1 MSHLQV
7 VPIILQVVISL
18 LQIVSIILQV
28 VDIILQVVSDIIS
41 RNVLHLSS
49 EELVYIFRL
58 ITFFG
63 WNILHLPL
71 EEFVHIFCSTHL
83 ARFSN
88 SSQTT
93 ILLSLRDL
101 LLLATEE
108 ALWLLFQA
116 NRVLRIF

>member
-1 MSHLQV
+1 MSHLQAL
-7 VPIILQVVISL
+7 PIILQIVISL
-18 LQIVSIILQV
+18 LQVVNIILK
-28 VDIILQVVSDIIS
+28 VVSDIIS
-41 RNVLHLSS
+41 RNVLHLSL

-71 EEFVHIFCSTHL
+71 EELVHIFGHV

-93 ILLSLRDL
+93 LLLSLQEL
-101 LLLATEE
+101 LILTTEE
-108 ALWLLFQA
+108 ALWLLFQV
-116 NRVLRIF
+116 NRVP